1 VEGKR
6 TDALSSATDWFPRR
20 NQMIRNVESARA
32 NSEGVPFGCL
42 LITEEAPPT
51 ITSSMIQDSLPHLT
65 ETEQNA
71 LMPHF
76 WGAFTWRQ
84 ACEATDIEYG
94 ALPLTV

>member
-1 VEGKR
+1 
-6 TDALSSATDWFPRR
+6 
-20 NQMIRNVESARA
+20 
-32 NSEGVPFGCL
+32 
-42 LITEEAPPT
+42 
-51 ITSSMIQDSLPHLT
+51 MIQDSLKHLT